1 MWDIL
6 IKENILEGITNMLQL
21 YTPKFEDM
29 TFRQKLLSDPETMT
43 YNQKW
48 GGTIDF
54 SEDMWQDWFDFWIV
68 SHENKRFYR
77 YLQNSQTGEFV
88 GEIAYH
94 LDEERE
100 VYIADVIVLAKYR
113 GKGFGREGL
122 KLLCNSAREN
132 GIKIL
137 YDDIA
142 IDNSAIA
149 LFLKNGFYEEYRT
162 EDYIMLR
169 KDLLK

>member
-1 MWDIL
+1 
-6 IKENILEGITNMLQL
+6 MLQL
-21 YTPKFEDM
+21 YTPKFEDIP
-29 TFRQKLLSDPETMT
+29 FRQKLLADPETMS

-54 SEDMWQDWFDFWIV
+54 HEDRWQDCFDFWIV
-68 SHENKRFYR
+68 NHDSKRFYR
-77 YLQNSQTGEFV
+77 YLQDTETGEFV

-94 LDEERE
+94 YDSERE

-113 GKGFGREGL
+113 GKGFGNQGL
-122 KLLCNSAREN
+122 QFLCDAAKANE
-132 GIKIL
+132 IKIL

-142 IDNSAIA
+142 VDNSAIA

-162 EDYIMLR
+162 EDCIMLR
-169 KDLLK
+169 KDLI

>member
-1 MWDIL
+1 
-6 IKENILEGITNMLQL
+6 MLQL

-29 TFRQKLLSDPETMT
+29 TFRQKLLSDPETMS

-54 SEDMWQDWFDFWIV
+54 SEDRWQDWFDFWIV
-68 SHENKRFYR
+68 NHEKKRFYR
-77 YLQNSQTGEFV
+77 YLQNSLTGEFV

-94 LDEERE
+94 YDNERE

-113 GKGFGREGL
+113 GKGFGNQGL
-122 KLLCNSAREN
+122 QFLCNAAKEN

-162 EDYIMLR
+162 DDYIMLR

>member
-1 MWDIL
+1 
-6 IKENILEGITNMLQL
+6 MLQL
-21 YTPKFEDM
+21 YTPKFEDIP
-29 TFRQKLLSDPETMT
+29 FRQKLLADPETMS

-54 SEDMWQDWFDFWIV
+54 HEDRWQDWFDFWIV
-68 SHENKRFYR
+68 NHDSKRFYR
-77 YLQNSQTGEFV
+77 YLQDTETGEFV

-94 LDEERE
+94 YDSERE

-113 GKGFGREGL
+113 GKGFGNQGL
-122 KLLCNSAREN
+122 QFLCDAAKAN
-132 GIKIL
+132 GINIL

-142 IDNSAIA
+142 VDNSAIA

-162 EDYIMLR
+162 EDCIMLR
-169 KDLLK
+169 KDLL